1 MLLLLLLLLSQA
13 FLTCAKHLN
22 FIVHAHLAACVM
34 AFQCRAEQ
42 RRSDKRPTFSLC
54 VYSKFGST
62 IHPAVC
68 L

>member
-1 MLLLLLLLLSQA
+1 MLLLLLLLLLSQA

-42 RRSDKRPTFSLC
+42 RWSDKRPTVCIANL
-54 VYSKFGST
+54 VQPST
-62 IHPAVC
+62 QQSVC
-68 L
+68 M